1 MKNEYKPALPVPSL
15 FAPSTEDLA
24 QATLYAGDI
33 HQPWKSVNGFAVAA
47 ARLAAFQ
54 KLRLHCREDEV
65 FELIAMLNNLLEHP
79 ATLNRAFEGL
89 ELFEQE
95 HRQKLTRLVA
105 AKEEQVSGN
114 KVGPLLDDVAR
125 FNSGVAQLTVASP
138 LKETCGYDPAAKI
151 PDLLEVL
158 DRLQKW
164 LAALEKVKHSGFHV
178 IVYDRHRQPDRPAL
192 EARRNEPIW
201 QDGQSFSLPA
211 GFLLPAKHHLTLWAY
226 LVTRSDQGQATV
238 WN

>member
-1 MKNEYKPALPVPSL
+1 MKNEYKPGVPVPSL
-15 FAPSTEDLA
+15 FAPNTEELA

-33 HQPWKSVNGFAVAA
+33 RQPWKSVNGFAVTA

-54 KLRLHCREDEV
+54 KLRLHCREDEI

-79 ATLNRAFEGL
+79 ETLNRACEWL
-89 ELFEQE
+89 ELFERE
-95 HRQKLTRLVA
+95 HRQKLTQLVA
-105 AKEEQVSGN
+105 AKEESVSGN

-125 FNSGVAQLTVASP
+125 FNSRLARLTVVP
-138 LKETCGYDPAAKI
+138 LKEALGHDLAAKVSG
-151 PDLLEVL
+151 LLEVL

-201 QDGQSFSLPA
+201 QDGQPFSLPA

-226 LVTRSDQGQATV
+226 LVMRSDQGQATV